1 MRFKERLFQIL
12 TALSSFLVLTA
23 ISGIFGILVYESWPT
38 ITKIGFFHFITSR
51 DWNPVTESFGAL
63 SSIYGTLLTTII
75 ALTLAVP
82 ASIGIAI
89 FSTEIA
95 PRFIRRP
102 ITIAIELL
110 AAIPSIIYGMWG
122 FFTLSVIM
130 ALYVEPFLQNITS
143 HIPVIQALFHGT
155 ARGIDILTASVILS
169 IMIIPFA
176 ASTAKDGFELTPG
189 SLREAAYAMGCTRW
203 EVIKDVV
210 LRHSRTAIFGG
221 ILLSLGRALGETMAV
236 TFVLGNDHRM
246 PTSLLSSASTITVT
260 LANEFSEADGELY
273 ISSLYSLALV
283 LFVISALIRAYAKY
297 LLPKEKR

>member
-1 MRFKERLFQIL
+1 MRFKERLFQFF
-12 TALSSFLVLTA
+12 TALSSVFVLGT
-23 ISGIFGILVYESWPT
+23 ISGILAILVYESWPT
-38 ITKIGFFHFITSR
+38 LTKTGFFGFISSS

-63 SSIYGTLLTTII
+63 SSIYGTLLTTVI
-75 ALTLAVP
+75 ALVLAIP

-102 ITIAIELL
+102 LIIAIELL

-130 ALYVEPFLQNITS
+130 ALYVEPFLQRVTSNI
-143 HIPVIQALFHGT
+143 PLIQDVFSGT
-155 ARGIDILTASVILS
+155 AHGVDILSASVILS

-176 ASTAKDGFELTPG
+176 ASTAKDGFEITPG

-236 TFVLGNDHRM
+236 TFVLGNNHSIT
-246 PTSLLSSASTITVT
+246 PSLLAGASTITVT
-260 LANEFSEADGELY
+260 LANEFSEADGQLY

-283 LFVISALIRAYAKY
+283 LFVISALIRTCANYM
-297 LLPKEKR
+297 LPKEKR